1 MPQALF
7 PGRGAAL
14 GGVIA
19 PTDDR
24 FDLAVPATEQR
35 TIASGWLFLGTA
47 ALIGA
52 GLFSILLVLART
64 PYLAKLVPGVD
75 FFRVALVVH
84 VDLSVLVWFVSMAG
98 MLWTIDTS
106 PRWIGLG
113 WFALAVTAVGTLF
126 MAAAPFTGVAVPV
139 MSNYVPVLLNDTFL
153 YGLAVFGVGFLLLT
167 LRSFL
172 APARMSLRLDGT
184 DALRFGLKAAAV
196 SSAFALMAMVWSL
209 IEVPREL
216 DPKTYYEL
224 LFWGPGHVIQ
234 FTWTLLMLVAWG
246 WLATLIGAPLPLS
259 PRVVALVYAIGLLPV
274 FLVPPIYLNWT
285 ILSVEHHRMMTWLMR
300 FGGGLAILPMALAL
314 AVALAAASM
323 RRMPRDPRTQPLRA
337 ALVTSLLLFCV
348 GGGIGFLIEGSD
360 VRVPAHYHG
369 SIVGVTL
376 ALMGLAYALLPRLG
390 YRAPQGRVANWQPWL
405 YGAGQLLHILGL
417 VWSGGYGVQR
427 KVAGAE
433 QALRTPQE
441 VFGMGVMGFGGLV
454 AIVGGI
460 LFIWVVLSCVRG
472 ASRARGDAAAR
483 SPAASGD
490 GVRRS

>member
-1 MPQALF
+1 MTREALLRWR
-7 PGRGAAL
+7 PGSFGSAFAS
-14 GGVIA
+14 
-19 PTDDR
+19 TDDR

-35 TIASGWLFLGTA
+35 AIARGWLLLGVA

-64 PYLAKLVPGVD
+64 PYVAKLVPGID
-75 FFRVALVVH
+75 FFHVALVVH

-113 WFALAVTAVGTLF
+113 WFALAVTAIGTLF
-126 MAAAPFTGVAVPV
+126 MAAAPFTGSAVPV
-139 MSNYVPVLLNDTFL
+139 MANYVPVLLSDTFL
-153 YGLAVFGVGFLLLT
+153 YGLCTFGVGFLLLT
-167 LRSFL
+167 LRSFV

-196 SSAFALMAMVWSL
+196 SSAFALMAMAWSI

-246 WLATLIGAPLPLS
+246 WLATLIGAPLSLS
-259 PRVVALVYAIGLLPV
+259 PRVVALLYAIGLLPV
-274 FLVPPIYLNWT
+274 FFVPPIYLNWT
-285 ILSVEHHRMMTWLMR
+285 ILSVEHQKMMTWLMR

-314 AVALAAASM
+314 AVALF
-323 RRMPRDPRTQPLRA
+323 RRVPRDATTRPLRA
-337 ALVTSLLLFCV
+337 ALITSLLLFSV

-390 YRAPQGRVANWQPWL
+390 FRAPSCRIAHWQPWL
-405 YGAGQLLHILGL
+405 YGAGQLLHIFGL

-441 VFGMGVMGFGGLV
+441 VFGLGVMGLGGAI
-454 AIVGGI
+454 AIVGGF
-460 LFIWVVLSCVRG
+460 LFIWVVLASVRG
-472 ASRARGDAAAR
+472 GRRPRGERVAAAAG
-483 SPAASGD
+483 AATVHGRVSE
-490 GVRRS
+490 S

>member
-1 MPQALF
+1 MMREALLRWRPASF
-7 PGRGAAL
+7 AH
-14 GGVIA
+14 VFA

-24 FDLAVPATEQR
+24 FDLTVPATEQR
-35 TIASGWLFLGTA
+35 TIATGWLFLGLA

-64 PYLAKLVPGVD
+64 PYIAKLVPGVD
-75 FFRVALVVH
+75 FFHVALVVH

-126 MAAAPFTGVAVPV
+126 LAAAPFTGIAVPV

-153 YGLAVFGVGFLLLT
+153 YGLCVFGVGFLLLT
-167 LRSFL
+167 LRSFI

-196 SSAFALMAMVWSL
+196 SSAIALMAMTWS
-209 IEVPREL
+209 IVEVPREL

-224 LFWGPGHVIQ
+224 LFWGPGHVVQ

-259 PRVVALVYAIGLLPV
+259 PRVVALLYAIALMPV

-314 AVALAAASM
+314 AVALS
-323 RRMPRDPRTQPLRA
+323 RRAPTQATTRPLRA
-337 ALVTSLLLFCV
+337 ALITSLLLFTV
-348 GGGIGFLIEGSD
+348 GGGVGFLIQGSD

-390 YRAPQGRVANWQPWL
+390 FRAPQGRIANWQPWL
-405 YGAGQLLHILGL
+405 YGSGQLLHILGL

-441 VFGMGVMGFGGLV
+441 VFGMGVMGLGGAI
-454 AIVGGI
+454 AIVGGL
-460 LFIWVVLSCVRG
+460 LFIWVVIASVRGKGRGQDGASATPGG
-472 ASRARGDAAAR
+472 ASRG
-483 SPAASGD
+483 PASL
-490 GVRRS
+490 RES

>member
-1 MPQALF
+1 MTREALLR
-7 PGRGAAL
+7 GRPSSFGRAF
-14 GGVIA
+14 A

-24 FDLAVPATEQR
+24 FDLAVPSTEQR
-35 TIASGWLFLGTA
+35 TIATGWLFLGVA

-52 GLFSILLVLART
+52 GVFSILLVLART
-64 PYLAKLVPGVD
+64 PYIAALVPGVD
-75 FFRVALVVH
+75 FFHVALVVH

-113 WFALAVTAVGTLF
+113 WFALAVTAIGTLF
-126 MAAAPFTGVAVPV
+126 LAASPFTGVAVPV

-153 YGLAVFGVGFLLLT
+153 YGLCVFGVGFLLLT
-167 LRSFL
+167 LRSFV
-172 APARMSLRLDGT
+172 APARMSVRLDGT

-196 SSAFALMAMVWSL
+196 SSAFALLAMAWS
-209 IEVPREL
+209 IVEVPREL
-216 DPKTYYEL
+216 DPKAYYEL
-224 LFWGPGHVIQ
+224 LFWGPGHVVQ

-246 WLATLIGAPLPLS
+246 WLATLVGAPLPLS
-259 PRVVALVYAIGLLPV
+259 PRVVALLYAIGLLPV
-274 FLVPPIYLNWT
+274 FFVPPIYLSWT
-285 ILSVEHHRMMTWLMR
+285 VLSVEHHRMMTWLMR

-314 AVALAAASM
+314 AVALSRSVPKDATT
-323 RRMPRDPRTQPLRA
+323 RPLRA
-337 ALVTSLLLFCV
+337 ALITSLLLFTV
-348 GGGIGFLIEGSD
+348 GGAIGFLIQGSD

-390 YRAPQGRVANWQPWL
+390 FRVPQGRIANWQPWL
-405 YGAGQLLHILGL
+405 YGSGQLLHILGL

-441 VFGMGVMGFGGLV
+441 VFGMGVMGLGGAI
-454 AIVGGI
+454 AIVGGL
-460 LFIWVVLSCVRG
+460 LFIWVVLAAVRG
-472 ASRARGDAAAR
+472 GRGEHGGHAAAT
-483 SPAASGD
+483 PEASVGRA
-490 GVRRS
+490 VAREP